1 MPGPW
6 VSFLARSVLDWA
18 LRALFLGAVLVFTL
32 LTVLPHLNVYRT
44 VSVLSGSMRPTFGP
58 GDLLL
63 IQPEPMQELHVGQVI
78 TYQIPVQDRHVESHR
93 VVRILRHGK
102 SPIVWTKGDANNV
115 RDQWT
120 AQLHGKDVWT
130 VAMSVPYAARPI
142 LWLRQPWAHRV
153 TVLLFPV
160 LLVAIGLSRIWR
172 RPEPGPPDVPALS
185 AAEAEREC
193 LAA

>member
-1 MPGPW
+1 MPGVW

-32 LTVLPHLNVYRT
+32 LTLLPRLNVYRT

-58 GDLLL
+58 GDLLF
-63 IQPEPMQELHVGQVI
+63 IQPEPMQKLRTGQVI
-78 TYQIPVQDRHVESHR
+78 TYQIPVQDRHVESP
-93 VVRILRHGK
+93 V
-102 SPIVWTKGDANNV
+102 VWTKGDANNV

-130 VAMSVPYAARPI
+130 VAMSIPYAARPI
-142 LWLRQPWAHRV
+142 LWLRQPWVHRI
-153 TVLLFPV
+153 TVLLFPALIMV
-160 LLVAIGLSRIWR
+160 IGLAGIWR
-172 RPEPGPPDVPALS
+172 RPKPGPPEQAPAPS
-185 AAEAEREC
+185 AAEAENEC